1 MPTYTNSTTE
11 TIKRTCRD
19 EFGALTEK
27 VFLPGVP
34 MTTLEYI
41 TVSGLTKTSD
51 APYWNPVTAEPQL
64 VTLPQAGVTKN
75 ITAITKAANAQVTAV
90 GHGLVNGD
98 YAYVDRAVLGMHEI
112 RDMCVKVTKVNN
124 DNVTLD
130 GVDSRL
136 WSAYSGAGTIRK
148 ITPSIITIPAAT
160 DKIKVFGINQNTGCV
175 RVHGQDVLNH
185 PHLGDVI
192 DGFDLALSG
201 IRGRW
206 TSLSLSEISGEASTS
221 VRVEQQ

>member
-1 MPTYTNSTTE
+1 MPTYTNSTTAI
-11 TIKRTCRD
+11 IKRTCRD

-64 VTLPQAGVTKN
+64 VTLPQAGATKN
-75 ITAITKAANAQVTAV
+75 ITAITKAASAQVTAV
-90 GHGLVNGD
+90 GHGLVTGD
-98 YAYVDRAVLGMHEI
+98 YAYIDRAVLGMHEI
-112 RDMCVKVTKVNN
+112 RDICVKVTRVDADK
-124 DNVTLD
+124 VTLD

-136 WSAYSGAGTIRK
+136 WTAYTGAGTIRK
-148 ITPSIITIPAAT
+148 ITPALITISAAT

-185 PHLGDVI
+185 PHIGDVI
-192 DGFDLALSG
+192 DGFDLVLSG

-206 TSLSLSEISGEASTS
+206 TTLSLSEISGEASTS